1 MNSSNVIATVL
12 VLLVFSFVQPE
23 IILITKFEVST
34 SCMECSIF
42 DQMKW
47 VSLFYVFAPMLAIFL
62 ILFFLKTNRWIV
74 SSILAAYFTIST
86 FWFMTVPLFK
96 DRYASYS
103 TFSDEEIPISA
114 GLMSFPSQI
123 VLSLVL
129 FMVIFRLNRR
139 EHH

>member
-1 MNSSNVIATVL
+1 
-12 VLLVFSFVQPE
+12 
-23 IILITKFEVST
+23 
-34 SCMECSIF
+34 
-42 DQMKW
+42 
-47 VSLFYVFAPMLAIFL
+47 
-62 ILFFLKTNRWIV
+62 LKTNRWIV